1 MVTIERTVDIPPNR
15 HLSLHLPKTVP
26 SGRVN
31 IVLVVSRDEP
41 SAKISPEVSADPGE
55 DALRR
60 VLSQKFP
67 TLEELEAESA
77 RKAAEQ
83 QAYYD
88 ATGRDMLE
96 DILASFKTTPFEGI
110 DGVEY
115 QRSMRDEWPD

>member
-1 MVTIERTVDIPPNR
+1 MITIERTVEIPADRRLVLDLPPNA
-15 HLSLHLPKTVP
+15 P

-31 IVLVVSRDEP
+31 IVLVVSREETSTEIPAAPD
-41 SAKISPEVSADPGE
+41 D

-60 VLSQKFP
+60 VLSHKFP
-67 TLEELEAESA
+67 TIEELKAEAA

-83 QAYYD
+83 QAYFE
-88 ATGRDMLE
+88 ATGRNWFEDMR
-96 DILASFKTTPFEGI
+96 ASFKTTPFEGI